1 MERRFEKDL
10 ESLKT
15 TLIRMG
21 SVVEEHCKLAINA
34 VLEEDVTVAR
44 KVIDTDERIN
54 SLEIE
59 MDNAVI
65 DILALQQPVASD
77 LRLILAAQKISNDLE
92 RIGDH
97 AVNIAE
103 AALQLAKI
111 RPQEPRLEIPKMAE
125 IATAMLR
132 DALDSFVHV
141 SPELAQ
147 AVLKRDDL
155 IDDLNRSM
163 TMEVV
168 QLLQKNKKLIEGG
181 LEIIRVSRNLERIGD
196 LATNI
201 AEEVI
206 FLAQARIV
214 KHHAADKKVQPENDA
229 SRPPGS

>member
-1 MERRFEKDL
+1 MERRFEKEL

-21 SVVEEHCKLAINA
+21 SVVEEECKLAMKS
-34 VLEEDVTVAR
+34 VFDEDVPAAQ
-44 KVIDTDERIN
+44 KVIESDDRIN
-54 SLEIE
+54 SFEIE
-59 MDNAVI
+59 IDNAVI

-111 RPQEPRLEIPKMAE
+111 KPKEPQLEIPKMAE
-125 IATAMLR
+125 IAAAMLR

-141 SPELAQ
+141 SPELAR
-147 AVLKRDDL
+147 AVLVRDDL

-168 QLLQKNKKLIEGG
+168 QLLQKNKKLIQGG

-206 FLAQARIV
+206 FLAQARVV
-214 KHHAADKKVQPENDA
+214 KHHAEEKKTGPVEKDA
-229 SRPPGS
+229 N

>member
-1 MERRFEKDL
+1 MERRFEKEL

-21 SVVEEHCKLAINA
+21 SVVEEQCKLAIKT
-34 VLEEDVTVAR
+34 VIDEDVDGAH
-44 KVIDTDERIN
+44 KVIDSDDRIN
-54 SLEIE
+54 SFEIE
-59 MDNAVI
+59 MDNAVV
-65 DILALQQPVASD
+65 DILALQQPVAGD

-103 AALQLAKI
+103 STVQLAKT
-111 RPQEPRLEIPKMAE
+111 RPKEPLMEIPKMAE
-125 IATAMLR
+125 LAQAMLR

-141 SPELAQ
+141 SSELAQ
-147 AVLKRDDL
+147 AVLTRDDI

-163 TMEVV
+163 TMEVIE
-168 QLLQKNKKLIEGG
+168 LLQKNKKFIEGG
-181 LEIIRVSRNLERIGD
+181 LELIRVSRNLERVAD

-214 KHHAADKKVQPENDA
+214 KHHAEEKKSPPENDA
-229 SRPPGS
+229 K

>member
-1 MERRFEKDL
+1 MERRFEKEL

-21 SVVEEHCKLAINA
+21 SVVEEQCKIAIKS
-34 VLEEDVTVAR
+34 VFDEDVVTAQ
-44 KVIDTDERIN
+44 KVIDSDDRIN
-54 SLEIE
+54 AFEIE
-59 MDNAVI
+59 IDNAVV
-65 DILALQQPVASD
+65 DILALQQPVAGD

-103 AALQLAKI
+103 STVQLAKT
-111 RPQEPRLEIPKMAE
+111 RPKEPLMELPKMAE
-125 IATAMLR
+125 ISQAMLR

-141 SPELAQ
+141 SSELAQ
-147 AVLKRDDL
+147 AVLTRDDL
-155 IDDLNRSM
+155 VDDLNRAM

-168 QLLQKNKKLIEGG
+168 ELLQKNKKFIEGG
-181 LEIIRVSRNLERIGD
+181 LELIRASRNLERIAD

-206 FLAQARIV
+206 FLAQARVV
-214 KHHAADKKVQPENDA
+214 KHHAEEKKVSPENDA
-229 SRPPGS
+229 N

>member
-1 MERRFEKDL
+1 MERRFEKEL

-21 SVVEEHCKLAINA
+21 SVVEEHCKLAIKS
-34 VLEEDVTVAR
+34 VFEEDVPAAQ
-44 KVIDTDERIN
+44 KIIDSDDRIN
-54 SLEIE
+54 SFEIE
-59 MDNAVI
+59 IDNAVI

-103 AALQLAKI
+103 STVQFSKT
-111 RPQEPRLEIPKMAE
+111 RPKEPSMEIPKMSELAV
-125 IATAMLR
+125 AMLR

-147 AVLKRDDL
+147 AVLTRDDL
-155 IDDLNRSM
+155 IDEMNRSM

-168 QLLQKNKKLIEGG
+168 ELLQKNKKFIEGG
-181 LEIIRVSRNLERIGD
+181 LELVRLSRNLERIAD

-214 KHHAADKKVQPENDA
+214 KHHAEEKKTGPVEKDA
-229 SRPPGS
+229 N

>member
-1 MERRFEKDL
+1 MERRFEKEL

-21 SVVEEHCKLAINA
+21 SVVEEHCKIAIKA
-34 VLEEDVTVAR
+34 VFEEDVIAAQ
-44 KVIDTDERIN
+44 KIIDTDDRIN
-54 SLEIE
+54 SFEIE

-103 AALQLAKI
+103 SALQLAKTK
-111 RPQEPRLEIPKMAE
+111 PKEPLMEIPKMAE

-132 DALDSFVHV
+132 DALDSFVHL
-141 SPELAQ
+141 SPELAK
-147 AVLKRDDL
+147 AVLTRDDL

-168 QLLQKNKKLIEGG
+168 ELLQKNKKFIEGG
-181 LEIIRVSRNLERIGD
+181 LELIRLSRNLERVAD

-214 KHHAADKKVQPENDA
+214 KHHAEEKTVVPENDA
-229 SRPPGS
+229 H

>member
-1 MERRFEKDL
+1 MERRFEKEL

-21 SVVEEHCKLAINA
+21 SVVEEQCKEALKS
-34 VLEEDVTVAR
+34 VLEEDAELGR
-44 KVIDTDERIN
+44 RVIDSDDRVN
-54 SLEIE
+54 AFEIE
-59 MDNAVI
+59 IDNAVV

-77 LRLILAAQKISNDLE
+77 LRLILATQKISNDLE

-103 AALQLAKI
+103 STVHLAKT
-111 RPQEPRLEIPKMAE
+111 RPKEPLMEIPKMSE
-125 IATAMLR
+125 IAGAMLR

-168 QLLQKNKKLIEGG
+168 ELLQKNKKFIEGG
-181 LEIIRVSRNLERIGD
+181 LELIRVSRNLERIAD

-206 FLAQARIV
+206 FLAQARVV
-214 KHHAADKKVQPENDA
+214 KHHAEEKKLAPENDA
-229 SRPPGS
+229 K

>member
-1 MERRFEKDL
+1 MERRFERELD
-10 ESLKT
+10 SLKT

-21 SVVEEHCKLAINA
+21 SVVEEHTKLAMKA
-34 VLEEDVTVAR
+34 VFEDDIDLAQ

-54 SLEIE
+54 SFEIE

-103 AALQLAKI
+103 SAVQLIKTK
-111 RPQEPRLEIPKMAE
+111 PKEPLLDIPKMAE
-125 IATAMLR
+125 IATTMLR

-141 SPELAQ
+141 SAELAQ

-155 IDDLNRSM
+155 LDDLNRSM

-168 QLLQKNKKLIEGG
+168 ELLQKNKKLIEGG

-206 FLAQARIV
+206 FLAQARVV
-214 KHHAADKKVQPENDA
+214 KHHAEEKKVPPENDA
-229 SRPPGS
+229 R

>member
-1 MERRFEKDL
+1 MERRFEKEL

-21 SVVEEHCKLAINA
+21 SVTEENSRLAIKS
-34 VLEEDVTVAR
+34 VLEEDVTLAQR
-44 KVIDTDERIN
+44 IIDSDERIN
-54 SLEIE
+54 SFEIE
-59 MDNAVI
+59 IDNAVI
-65 DILALQQPVASD
+65 DILALQQPVAGD

-103 AALQLAKI
+103 SALQLAKI
-111 RPQEPRLEIPKMAE
+111 KPKEPRLEIPKMAE
-125 IATAMLR
+125 IAAAMLR

-155 IDDLNRSM
+155 MDDLNRSM

-168 QLLQKNKKLIEGG
+168 QLLQENKKLIEGG

-206 FLAQARIV
+206 FLAQARVV
-214 KHHAADKKVQPENDA
+214 KHHAEEKKSIPENDA
-229 SRPPGS
+229 K

>member
-1 MERRFEKDL
+1 MERRFEKEL

-21 SVVEEHCKLAINA
+21 SVVEEECKLAMKS
-34 VLEEDVTVAR
+34 VFDEDVPAAQ
-44 KVIDTDERIN
+44 KVIESDDRIN
-54 SLEIE
+54 SFEIE
-59 MDNAVI
+59 IDNAVI

-103 AALQLAKI
+103 SALQLAKI
-111 RPQEPRLEIPKMAE
+111 KPKEPQLEIPKMAE
-125 IATAMLR
+125 IAAAMLR

-147 AVLKRDDL
+147 AVLVRDDL

-206 FLAQARIV
+206 FLAQARVV
-214 KHHAADKKVQPENDA
+214 KHHAEEKKAPPENDA
-229 SRPPGS
+229 R

>member
-1 MERRFEKDL
+1 MERRFEKEL

-21 SVVEEHCKLAINA
+21 SVVEEQCKMAIRS
-34 VLEEDVTVAR
+34 VIDEDSVAAQ
-44 KVIDTDERIN
+44 KVIDSDDRIN
-54 SLEIE
+54 SFEIE
-59 MDNAVI
+59 MDNAVV

-103 AALQLAKI
+103 STVQLAKT
-111 RPQEPRLEIPKMAE
+111 RPKEPLMEIPKMAE
-125 IATAMLR
+125 ISQAMLR

-141 SPELAQ
+141 SSELAQ

-155 IDDLNRSM
+155 VDDLNRSM
-163 TMEVV
+163 TLEVIE
-168 QLLQKNKKLIEGG
+168 LLQKNKKFIQGG
-181 LEIIRVSRNLERIGD
+181 LELIRVSRNLERISD

-206 FLAQARIV
+206 FLAQARVV
-214 KHHAADKKVQPENDA
+214 KHHAEEKKLAPEHDA
-229 SRPPGS
+229 M

>member
-1 MERRFEKDL
+1 MERRFEKEL

-21 SVVEEHCKLAINA
+21 SVVEEHTKLAMKA
-34 VLEEDVTVAR
+34 VLEEDVELAQ
-44 KVIDTDERIN
+44 KIIDSDERIN
-54 SLEIE
+54 SFEIE

-103 AALQLAKI
+103 SAIHLVKTK
-111 RPQEPRLEIPKMAE
+111 PKEPLIDIPKMSE
-125 IATAMLR
+125 IASAMLR

-147 AVLKRDDL
+147 AVLMRDDL
-155 IDDLNRSM
+155 VDDLNRSM
-163 TMEVV
+163 TLEVV
-168 QLLQKNKKLIEGG
+168 ELLQKNKKYIEGG
-181 LEIIRVSRNLERIGD
+181 LELIRVSRNLERISD

-206 FLAQARIV
+206 FLAQARVV
-214 KHHAADKKVQPENDA
+214 KHHAEEKKTVPENDA
-229 SRPPGS
+229 R

>member
-1 MERRFEKDL
+1 MERRFEKEL

-21 SVVEEHCKLAINA
+21 SVVEENTKLSIRSFTDR
-34 VLEEDVTVAR
+34 DVALAKR
-44 KVIDTDERIN
+44 VIDSDERIN

-59 MDNAVI
+59 IDNAVV
-65 DILALQQPVASD
+65 DILALQQPVAGD
-77 LRLILAAQKISNDLE
+77 LRLILATQKISNDLE

-97 AVNIAE
+97 AVNISESALSVAKMTFKESLMELPQMSQIAE
-103 AALQLAKI
+103 
-111 RPQEPRLEIPKMAE
+111 
-125 IATAMLR
+125 AMLR

-163 TMEVV
+163 TIEVIE
-168 QLLQKNKKLIEGG
+168 LLQNKRKFIEGG
-181 LEIIRVSRNLERIGD
+181 LELIRVSRNLERIAD

-206 FLAQARIV
+206 YLAEAKVV
-214 KHHAADKKVQPENDA
+214 KHHAEDKKAPVDD
-229 SRPPGS
+229 RVR

>member
-1 MERRFEKDL
+1 MERRFEKELD
-10 ESLKT
+10 SLKT

-21 SVVEEHCKLAINA
+21 SVVEEHTKLAMKA
-34 VLEEDVTVAR
+34 VFEEDAELAR

-54 SLEIE
+54 SFEIE

-103 AALQLAKI
+103 SALQLLKAK
-111 RPQEPRLEIPKMAE
+111 PKEPLLDIPKMAE

-141 SPELAQ
+141 SAELAQ

-155 IDDLNRSM
+155 LDDLNRSM

-206 FLAQARIV
+206 FLAQARVV
-214 KHHAADKKVQPENDA
+214 KHHAEEKKGPPENEA
-229 SRPPGS
+229 R

>member
-1 MERRFEKDL
+1 MERRFEKEL

-21 SVVEEHCKLAINA
+21 SVVEEQCKMAIKS
-34 VLEEDVTVAR
+34 VIDEDSVAAQ
-44 KVIDTDERIN
+44 KVIDSDDRIN
-54 SLEIE
+54 SFEIE
-59 MDNAVI
+59 MDNAVV

-103 AALQLAKI
+103 STVQLAKT
-111 RPQEPRLEIPKMAE
+111 RPKEPLMEIPKMAE
-125 IATAMLR
+125 ISQAMLR

-141 SPELAQ
+141 SSELAQ

-155 IDDLNRSM
+155 VDDLNRSM
-163 TMEVV
+163 TLEVIE
-168 QLLQKNKKLIEGG
+168 LLQKNKKFIEGG
-181 LEIIRVSRNLERIGD
+181 LELIRVSRNLERISD

-206 FLAQARIV
+206 FLAQARVV
-214 KHHAADKKVQPENDA
+214 KHHAEEKKFPPENDA
-229 SRPPGS
+229 L

>member
-1 MERRFEKDL
+1 MERRFEKEL

-21 SVVEEHCKLAINA
+21 SVVEEHTRLAMKA
-34 VLEEDVTVAR
+34 VFEEDIELAQTI
-44 KVIDTDERIN
+44 IDTDDRIN
-54 SLEIE
+54 SFEIE

-103 AALQLAKI
+103 SALQLAKI
-111 RPQEPRLEIPKMAE
+111 KPKEPRLEIPKMAE
-125 IATAMLR
+125 IAEAMLR

-141 SPELAQ
+141 SPEIAQ
-147 AVLKRDDL
+147 AVLVRDDL

-163 TMEVV
+163 TMEVI
-168 QLLQKNKKLIEGG
+168 QLLQKNKKFIEGG

-214 KHHAADKKVQPENDA
+214 KHHAEEKKNPPVENDVT
-229 SRPPGS
+229 

>member
-1 MERRFEKDL
+1 MERRFEKEL

-21 SVVEEHCKLAINA
+21 SVVEEQCKLAIKA
-34 VLEEDVTVAR
+34 VFDEDVAAAQR
-44 KVIDTDERIN
+44 IIDSDERIN
-54 SLEIE
+54 SFEIE

-77 LRLILAAQKISNDLE
+77 LRLILAAQMISNDLE

-103 AALQLAKI
+103 SAIQLAKTK
-111 RPQEPRLEIPKMAE
+111 PKEPLMEIPKMAE
-125 IATAMLR
+125 IAMAMLR
-132 DALDSFVHV
+132 DALDSFVHL

-147 AVLKRDDL
+147 AVLTRDDL
-155 IDDLNRSM
+155 IDDLNKSM

-168 QLLQKNKKLIEGG
+168 GLLQKNKKFIEGG
-181 LEIIRVSRNLERIGD
+181 LELIRLSRNLERVAD

-206 FLAQARIV
+206 FLTQARIV
-214 KHHAADKKVQPENDA
+214 KHHAEDKSVTPEKDA
-229 SRPPGS
+229 N